1 MLIPACVFLGM
12 GKCVDSCGTD
22 SCAVSVGK
30 GAFIQGHVAQVSQTH
45 QFNIMCVDVWFGVRG
60 SGGISRICILL
71 PDLCCGALEGA
82 VLLHCDG
89 MDVSF

>member
-22 SCAVSVGK
+22 SCAVSDGK
-30 GAFIQGHVAQVSQTH
+30 EALIQGHVAQVSQTH
-45 QFNIMCVDVWFGVRG
+45 QFNTMCADVWFGVRG

-71 PDLCCGALEGA
+71 PDLRCG
-82 VLLHCDG
+82 
-89 MDVSF
+89 SS